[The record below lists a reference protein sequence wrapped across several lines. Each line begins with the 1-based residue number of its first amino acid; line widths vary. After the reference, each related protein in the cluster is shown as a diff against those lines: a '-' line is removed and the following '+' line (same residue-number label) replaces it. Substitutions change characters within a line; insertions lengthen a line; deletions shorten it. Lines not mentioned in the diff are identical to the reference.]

1 MAGRAAQPRLH
12 RPADQRLS
20 SAHVGDASNAPAPQ
34 WRDRLYVYCTAE
46 GVPVPD
52 VSPRPIAW
60 CPSCDATVAAVQSWR
75 RPNRRKVG
83 KYRQQYDY
91 RCPNSTC
98 RYSIVEPFVLPAA
111 AIIDWGDLGAR
122 IGDRTVR
129 WLPRPCAASRPG
141 STCSPSRPWSPST
154 TATTTGRAYPAAA
167 GPFPA
172 RTTKTGDGLACPPL
186 MVPAG
191 GGWNDTATSV
201 DHPMRTRTTRD
212 IEGVFTPE
220 PFITM
225 LRNHA
230 EATGVDEPLATMATA
245 RHHGVTVPPGAF
257 IQKHHGGLDYRAIGH
272 MTKDVADPMPGVVAR
287 TNLSLVIPYRK
298 AKTKTTDEPL
308 LTQAT
313 VESAGLASPA
323 IDINDCHF
331 RMVKPRESARAQ
343 RFPDSYR
350 ITGNQGEQQMQA
362 GNAVSSNVSQWLG
375 AITVQVLS

>member
-1 MAGRAAQPRLH
+1 MRRIQAGIDLFAEPTMVTVNH
-12 RPADQRLS
+12 GAD
-20 SAHVGDASNAPAPQ
+20 D
-34 WRDRLYVYCTAE
+34 
-46 GVPVPD
+46 
-52 VSPRPIAW
+52 
-60 CPSCDATVAAVQSWR
+60 
-75 RPNRRKVG
+75 
-83 KYRQQYDY
+83 
-91 RCPNSTC
+91 
-98 RYSIVEPFVLPAA
+98 
-111 AIIDWGDLGAR
+111 
-122 IGDRTVR
+122 
-129 WLPRPCAASRPG
+129 
-141 STCSPSRPWSPST
+141 
-154 TATTTGRAYPAAA
+154 TGRAYPAAA
-167 GPFPA
+167 GPVPA

-191 GGWNDTATSV
+191 GGWSDTATSV
-201 DHPMRTRTTRD
+201 DNPLRTRTTRD

-230 EATGVDEPLATMATA
+230 EATGIDEPLATMATA

-272 MTKDVADPMPGVVAR
+272 MTKDVADPFPGVVAR
-287 TNLSLVIPYRK
+287 ANLSLVIPYRK

-375 AITVQVLS
+375 GITVEVLS